1 MRVTNPWFL
10 KGRESDSSKKDITMD
25 TVNANNV
32 DYSEILNLFQDK
44 ELSEKILELLK
55 AGVEISQKEPVIG
68 FHHSFYVPG
77 WIGFIQETIV
87 EKKMNK
93 FVELPF
99 YHDKNYYEFGNWFS
113 IGSKEVAEM
122 LVKSKETYNT
132 SDELYEKQ
140 CMAINN
146 LYTMLLNSWVDC
158 CPEVATYCNQQYT
171 QDTMISPAGLM
182 YKNLCVNL
190 KPLGFKEGEAKSSS
204 GKSFVEDVKG
214 GLYMIAGYVLNCLLL
229 AAIFGLG
236 SLIFG

>member
-1 MRVTNPWFL
+1 
-10 KGRESDSSKKDITMD
+10 
-25 TVNANNV
+25 
-32 DYSEILNLFQDK
+32 
-44 ELSEKILELLK
+44 
-55 AGVEISQKEPVIG
+55 
-68 FHHSFYVPG
+68 
-77 WIGFIQETIV
+77 
-87 EKKMNK
+87 
-93 FVELPF
+93 
-99 YHDKNYYEFGNWFS
+99 
-113 IGSKEVAEM
+113 
-122 LVKSKETYNT
+122 
-132 SDELYEKQ
+132 
-140 CMAINN
+140 
-146 LYTMLLNSWVDC
+146 MLLNSWVDC